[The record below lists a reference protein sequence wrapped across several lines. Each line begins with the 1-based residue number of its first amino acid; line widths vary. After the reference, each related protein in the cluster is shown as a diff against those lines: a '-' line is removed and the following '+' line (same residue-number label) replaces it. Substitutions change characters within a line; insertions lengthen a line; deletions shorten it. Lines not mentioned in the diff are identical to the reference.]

1 MIQFS
6 IYNIKDFV
14 VNVSNIHENLKNSLN
29 NSKKIKDFQIKVV
42 DTKYIN
48 LYINMSQTQTI
59 DIQKNLLHN
68 YVNRVLSIA
77 ISGIKGIQSVNKK
90 LLEKTSKGKSMI
102 LDKMNI
108 SNKSKRIVLEV
119 SIEKNN
125 HIDLSKIFEM
135 LNIVSNNF
143 ISNNINDINTYLGIE
158 AARNLLICE
167 LFDAYQAYG
176 IYINEHHIEL
186 LADCLLYNGT
196 LMKASK
202 DGLNKRNTGV
212 LTRSSF
218 EESFK
223 MIMNAGSLS
232 EFDNLNGVSSTIV
245 LGQVSKMG
253 TGFPQ
258 IILN

>member
-1 MIQFS
+1 R
-6 IYNIKDFV
+6 IK
-14 VNVSNIHENLKNSLN
+14 I
-29 NSKKIKDFQIKVV
+29 V

-48 LYINMSQTQTI
+48 LYVNVNQVQTI

-68 YVNRVLSIA
+68 NVNRILSIE
-77 ISGIKGIQSVNKK
+77 ISGIEGIRSVTKY
-90 LLEKTSKGKSMI
+90 LLEESSKRKSII

-119 SIEKNN
+119 SIEQNSN
-125 HIDLSKIFEM
+125 IDLSKIFEM
-135 LNIVSNNF
+135 LNIVSENF
-143 ISNNINDINTYLGIE
+143 ISNNVTDIKNYLGIE

-167 LFDAYQAYG
+167 LFDAYDAYD

-186 LADCLLYNGT
+186 LADCLLYNGN

-212 LTRSSF
+212 LTRASF

-232 EFDNLNGVSSTIV
+232 EFDN
-245 LGQVSKMG
+245 
-253 TGFPQ
+253 
-258 IILN
+258 